1 MKAIRVERTGGPE
14 VMEVVE
20 RATPSPGPGEVLVR
34 VLASGV
40 NFIDIYFR
48 SGAYARELPFVPGEE
63 GAGVVEALGPGV
75 PGVSGLSIGQTVA
88 WASAPGSYATHVA
101 ARADRLVPV
110 PSGVPAKT
118 AAAAM
123 LQGMTAH
130 YLARSTF
137 PLASGHTCLVHAA
150 AGGVGLLLVQMAK
163 RAGARVIATTSTD
176 EKAKLARDAGADD
189 VILYDRGA
197 PFDEQARA
205 GTGGLGVDVVYDSVG
220 LSTFDRSLLS
230 LRPRGMLVLFGQS
243 SGKVP
248 PLDLQR
254 LNAGGSLFVTRPTL
268 AHYVASSAELLER
281 AGDLLGAI
289 QSGAL
294 RVRVHGEYRLE
305 EAASAH
311 RDLASRATSGK
322 LLLVPGA

>member
-1 MKAIRVERTGGPE
+1 MKAIRIERTGGPE
-14 VMEVVE
+14 VMQVVE
-20 RATPSPGPGEVLVR
+20 RPTPSPGPGEVLVR
-34 VLASGV
+34 VEAAGV

-48 SGAYARELPFVPGEE
+48 SGAYAREVPFVPGEE
-63 GAGVVEALGPGV
+63 GAGVVAALGA
-75 PGVSGLSIGQTVA
+75 GVSGLTVGQTVA
-88 WASAPGSYATHVA
+88 WASAPGSYATYVA

-110 PSGVPAKT
+110 PPGVQAKT

-176 EKAKLARDAGADD
+176 EKARLARGAGADD
-189 VILYDRGA
+189 VILHGSGA

-205 GTGGLGVDVVYDSVG
+205 LTRGLGVDVVYDSVG
-220 LSTFDRSLLS
+220 QSTFDRSLLS

-268 AHYVASSAELLER
+268 VHYVATRAELLER
-281 AGDLLGAI
+281 AGDVLGAI
-289 QSGAL
+289 QEGAL
-294 RVRVHGEYRLE
+294 GVRIHREYPLE

-311 RDLASRATSGK
+311 KDLASRGTSGK
-322 LLLVPGA
+322 LLLVPAA